1 MTYDDADKLI
11 GRWTTDPND
20 KASLR
25 ESGRVSLVFE
35 NDGKLTYIIHG
46 EKKDEVMALT
56 YRVEGGMVIT
66 DQPSAPRE
74 EHTAFTLTPDGKLVL
89 EFGGIRS
96 HYMRDM
102 RHS

>member
-1 MTYDDADKLI
+1 MTHDGDKLI

-20 KASLR
+20 NDLLG

-46 EKKDEVMALT
+46 EKKDEVIALT
-56 YRVEGGMVIT
+56 YRVEGGVVIT

-74 EHTAFTLTPDGKLVL
+74 ERTAFTLTPDGNLVL

-96 HYMRDM
+96 HYIRDK
-102 RHS
+102 RAA